1 MDDVVLKHD
10 PDLQKIVLLIFRCL
24 SMKSASVKDTFSLLH
39 FEIVTEHNKCKDKKE
54 VRRITWYV
62 ITC

>member
-10 PDLQKIVLLIFRCL
+10 PDLQEIVLLLFRCL
-24 SMKSASVKDTFSLLH
+24 SMKSPSVKDSFSLIH
-39 FEIVTEHNKCKDKKE
+39 FEIVTKHNKFKDKKD
-54 VRRITWYV
+54 VTHITWYV